1 MEKLGRIRSGALGFM
16 AAGLLALPAAG
27 APPPGPGVEGEIEGG
42 YQQVSGD
49 TSSAKFD
56 EYRDVRSWIAR
67 GRFLIEN
74 GQQDHYLRGWF
85 HDVGQKD
92 EFYRLEGGR
101 WGKWGLFGEF
111 SELPHNLSNQSRTS
125 YLGIQGGKN
134 LTLPWN
140 PSAPGFDLGTALD
153 ATLRGFDLGTRTLT
167 GKGGGYFRPD
177 QNVELSTSYRLI
189 DKRGQDFIGG
199 IGSSFAAGANFAQF
213 PAPVDEQIHEIQAA
227 LGWKGESWSS
237 SLSYLGNIYDNELDK
252 GVKVAN
258 PLVATDGNSSS
269 RWQYATEPDNQAH
282 SFNLAGSLA
291 LPTEFSSRISGTF
304 SYGRRFQNQDFLPQT
319 INSTLSGDP
328 SLVPS
333 RSDLDGDIQTLLG
346 DVRFTANPL
355 EDLNLDFHYRIYDY
369 DNKSDRIK
377 LDATVVNDTGPIDD
391 GVPGEAD
398 RFSVPN
404 EYRTQ
409 NASLE
414 GSYRLLD
421 RATLG
426 FGWGWE
432 QWRRSSDR
440 EVRETNEHGPNLRLD
455 YRISDRVQLRSS
467 YAYETRSNS
476 DYRADAYIK
485 KSYNSALVVDA
496 VSTDV
501 FPELRKFPQA
511 VRRQHVANLMAQFT
525 PLDNLDFGVQG
536 GLSVADYQNS
546 SFGLTDDERW
556 NLGTDLGYSPL
567 EWLRFSA
574 YYSFDRGLARQKSRE
589 RPPDDSGNNWT
600 TRTTEWAHNAGFE
613 SFAELLPGKLDL
625 EVRYDFQ
632 QGKVRTHSGGNNSL
646 AENFP
651 TTKNNLMLLAT
662 TLSYHWSEQLTLKAG
677 YRLERYQQRD
687 FQFDGIE
694 PYSPAIDP
702 SSIFLGNE
710 VRDYRAHIYAIS
722 AVFEF

>member
-1 MEKLGRIRSGALGFM
+1 
-16 AAGLLALPAAG
+16 
-27 APPPGPGVEGEIEGG
+27 
-42 YQQVSGD
+42 
-49 TSSAKFD
+49 
-56 EYRDVRSWIAR
+56 
-67 GRFLIEN
+67 
-74 GQQDHYLRGWF
+74 
-85 HDVGQKD
+85 
-92 EFYRLEGGR
+92 
-101 WGKWGLFGEF
+101 
-111 SELPHNLSNQSRTS
+111 
-125 YLGIQGGKN
+125 
-134 LTLPWN
+134 
-140 PSAPGFDLGTALD
+140 
-153 ATLRGFDLGTRTLT
+153 
-167 GKGGGYFRPD
+167 
-177 QNVELSTSYRLI
+177 
-189 DKRGQDFIGG
+189 
-199 IGSSFAAGANFAQF
+199 
-213 PAPVDEQIHEIQAA
+213 
-227 LGWKGESWSS
+227 
-237 SLSYLGNIYDNELDK
+237 
-252 GVKVAN
+252 
-258 PLVATDGNSSS
+258 
-269 RWQYATEPDNQAH
+269 
-282 SFNLAGSLA
+282 
-291 LPTEFSSRISGTF
+291 
-304 SYGRRFQNQDFLPQT
+304 
-319 INSTLSGDP
+319 
-328 SLVPS
+328 
-333 RSDLDGDIQTLLG
+333 
-346 DVRFTANPL
+346 
-355 EDLNLDFHYRIYDY
+355 
-369 DNKSDRIK
+369 
-377 LDATVVNDTGPIDD
+377 
-391 GVPGEAD
+391 
-398 RFSVPN
+398 
-404 EYRTQ
+404 
-409 NASLE
+409 
-414 GSYRLLD
+414 
-421 RATLG
+421 
-426 FGWGWE
+426 
-432 QWRRSSDR
+432 
-440 EVRETNEHGPNLRLD
+440 
-455 YRISDRVQLRSS
+455 
-467 YAYETRSNS
+467 
-476 DYRADAYIK
+476 
-485 KSYNSALVVDA
+485 VVDA

-546 SFGLTDDERW
+546 SFGLTDDQRW